1 VEETRMPQDPAP
13 FPADE
18 LRAAAAHDDARSEV
32 DALHAELQSGTP
44 DATRI
49 AGHVERLRGW
59 DSLVAGLE
67 RWYLDPRTQLF
78 ISDLNSTGL

>member
-1 VEETRMPQDPAP
+1 MPQDPAP

-32 DALHAELQSGTP
+32 DALHAELTSGTP
-44 DATRI
+44 DPARI

-59 DSLVAGLE
+59 DNLVGHLE

-78 ISDLNSTGL
+78 IQDLNATGL

>member
-1 VEETRMPQDPAP
+1 VEESRMPQDPAP

-18 LRAAAAHDDARSEV
+18 LRAAAAHDDARTEV
-32 DALHAELQSGTP
+32 DALHAELQSEQP
-44 DATRI
+44 DPERI

-59 DSLVAGLE
+59 DNLVAGLE

>member
-1 VEETRMPQDPAP
+1 MPQDPAP

-18 LRAAAAHDDARSEV
+18 LRAAAAAHDDARTEV
-32 DALHAELQSGTP
+32 DALHAELQSEQP
-44 DATRI
+44 DPERI

-59 DSLVAGLE
+59 DNLVAGLE